1 MQIVKSD
8 FLKNVGTL
16 FSGSFVA
23 QLIGF
28 GTTVILANFLYD
40 ADEFGQLEGLLKM
53 ATVLVAIAGL
63 RYEVAVVVE
72 DDIHEAQNLTRL
84 SLLLNTA
91 TSVILLVVILL
102 LKNTIAGF
110 FNIENSNTLLLLP
123 LFVWSMSCTE
133 TVINWRNRSKE
144 YKIISTNRLLTSAT
158 SAGYKLGHPFIELFK
173 GNGLI
178 YGHLLGQLIALIHIT
193 KKLPFAI
200 FNTSAD
206 TLKSIALKYRS
217 FAVFSS
223 PAALLNI
230 LATSMPIFMILAF
243 DGTTSAGYFGNA
255 YKLSYLPMSMLAMA
269 LGQVFFERI
278 SRIKKDKEAASQ
290 MAHWLFNAMFFA
302 ALFPVVILVVWGDK
316 IAPYILGEQWTETGI
331 YIQITILFYFA
342 MFMTSSFSSAFST
355 YKKLNQQLVYN
366 GIFLIST
373 FLALYL
379 GYTIGGS
386 TRVALAWFAM
396 VGTILRIAVLNYF
409 FFLFGKNLITKTI
422 FAILITGIL
431 IYLGFGIKEGF

>member
-1 MQIVKSD
+1 
-8 FLKNVGTL
+8 
-16 FSGSFVA
+16 
-23 QLIGF
+23 
-28 GTTVILANFLYD
+28 
-40 ADEFGQLEGLLKM
+40 
-53 ATVLVAIAGL
+53 
-63 RYEVAVVVE
+63 
-72 DDIHEAQNLTRL
+72 
-84 SLLLNTA
+84 
-91 TSVILLVVILL
+91 
-102 LKNTIAGF
+102 
-110 FNIENSNTLLLLP
+110 
-123 LFVWSMSCTE
+123 
-133 TVINWRNRSKE
+133 
-144 YKIISTNRLLTSAT
+144 
-158 SAGYKLGHPFIELFK
+158 
-173 GNGLI
+173 
-178 YGHLLGQLIALIHIT
+178 
-193 KKLPFAI
+193 
-200 FNTSAD
+200 
-206 TLKSIALKYRS
+206 
-217 FAVFSS
+217 
-223 PAALLNI
+223 
-230 LATSMPIFMILAF
+230 MPVFMILAF

-302 ALFPVVILVVWGDK
+302 ALFPVVILVVWGDE

-355 YKKLNQQLVYN
+355 YKKLNQQLIYN

-386 TRVALAWFAM
+386 TRVALAWFAI